1 MEVGVVILALRV
13 ALPLFS
19 SNFLRHIFRQKLILI
34 LLLRAT
40 ACVEYLSDLGH
51 ILENVAMHLNG
62 LQCILLEVLSL

>member
-19 SNFLRHIFRQKLILI
+19 SNFWRYIFRRKLILI
-34 LLLRAT
+34 LLLRAS

-51 ILENVAMHLNG
+51 VLENVAMHLNR
-62 LQCILLEVLSL
+62 LQSILLEVLSL